1 MKTVH
6 TSVDQEKMNKAERLA
21 QSVLRLSRDTLMVH
35 VRFLDNA
42 LSRLKPVA
50 EQVNGI
56 GTDGT
61 FLFYNAL
68 SVLKTYQSER
78 NAINRDYFHM
88 ILHCIF
94 KHMFVSP
101 LINQTYWNLAC
112 DIVVENTL
120 NELNID
126 TLSSHRQNK
135 QEAYINEFQR
145 QGLRLTAEKIYHHFL
160 DRTLFESTI
169 QELQSIFTADDHT
182 PWYSPPDSRRQESRT
197 TSLENG
203 EDPGDNGGQNS
214 RERGENYEDKSF
226 DPQSLL
232 ITKEDWSQI
241 SRSVQQDLETFSK
254 QKGDQAGFLM
264 QNLREVNREKYDYS
278 TFLRRFAT
286 MSEAMKVNDDEFDY
300 IFYTYGLKLYQKMPL
315 IEPLEYK
322 DIRLIR
328 DFAIAIDTSG
338 SVKDDLVQSFIT
350 KTYNILKNTE
360 SLQHRINLHI
370 IQCDAVIQE
379 SVRVSSQKEFD
390 QYLKTMKLKGFGGTD
405 FRPVFQYVDQKIK
418 EGEFTRLKG
427 LIYFTDGFGAFP
439 ERMPAYQ
446 AAFVFVGD
454 ESSTP
459 GLPPWAIK
467 LVLNDDDLNTM
478 KLSPL

>member
-1 MKTVH
+1 
-6 TSVDQEKMNKAERLA
+6 
-21 QSVLRLSRDTLMVH
+21 
-35 VRFLDNA
+35 
-42 LSRLKPVA
+42 
-50 EQVNGI
+50 
-56 GTDGT
+56 
-61 FLFYNAL
+61 
-68 SVLKTYQSER
+68 
-78 NAINRDYFHM
+78 
-88 ILHCIF
+88 
-94 KHMFVSP
+94 
-101 LINQTYWNLAC
+101 
-112 DIVVENTL
+112 
-120 NELNID
+120 
-126 TLSSHRQNK
+126 
-135 QEAYINEFQR
+135 
-145 QGLRLTAEKIYHHFL
+145 
-160 DRTLFESTI
+160 
-169 QELQSIFTADDHT
+169 
-182 PWYSPPDSRRQESRT
+182 
-197 TSLENG
+197 
-203 EDPGDNGGQNS
+203 
-214 RERGENYEDKSF
+214 
-226 DPQSLL
+226 
-232 ITKEDWSQI
+232 
-241 SRSVQQDLETFSK
+241 
-254 QKGDQAGFLM
+254 
-264 QNLREVNREKYDYS
+264 
-278 TFLRRFAT
+278 
-286 MSEAMKVNDDEFDY
+286 
-300 IFYTYGLKLYQKMPL
+300 MPL

-379 SVRVSSQKEFD
+379 SARVSSQKEFD